1 MAASRCARE
10 AANMPHNPLTALLAD
25 DRCIVLDG
33 ALATELEARGCDLGD
48 ALWSAKVLLE
58 QPQLIGQ
65 VHLDYFQAG
74 AQCAIT
80 ASYQATP
87 LGFAARGIDPQQAW
101 ELIARSA
108 QLALQAR
115 DAYRA
120 AHAEAGTLL
129 VAGSVGPYGAYLAD
143 GSEYRGDYAL
153 PQAALLDFHRPRID
167 ALVEAG
173 VDLLACETQPSLAE
187 VAALLALLEEF
198 PQTAAWFALTLRDAA
213 HLSDGTPLREV
224 VALLDGH
231 PQVVALGV
239 NCIAPAL
246 CTAALQQLAA
256 LTALPLLVYP
266 NSGERYDAVGKRW
279 DGAAAQACALVDRVD
294 AWRAAGARL
303 IGGCCRTTPHD
314 IALLAQHLASRTLSG
329 G

>member
-1 MAASRCARE
+1 
-10 AANMPHNPLTALLAD
+10 MPHNPLTALLAD

-33 ALATELEARGCDLGD
+33 ALATELEARGCDLND
-48 ALWSAKVLLE
+48 ALWSAKMLLE
-58 QPQLIGQ
+58 QPQLIRQ

-87 LGFAARGIDPQQAW
+87 LGFAARGLGLAQSQQ
-101 ELIARSA
+101 LIARSA
-108 QLALQAR
+108 QLALEAR
-115 DAYRA
+115 AAYRA
-120 AHAEAGTLL
+120 MHADAGALL

-153 PQAALLDFHRPRID
+153 PQAQMLDFHRPRIA
-167 ALVEAG
+167 ALVAAG
-173 VDLLACETQPSLAE
+173 VDLLACETQPSVAE
-187 VAALLALLEEF
+187 IAALLALLQEF
-198 PQTAAWFALTLRDAA
+198 AQIAAWFSFTLRDTT

-239 NCIAPAL
+239 NCIAPEL
-246 CTAALQQLAA
+246 GTAALRHLAT
-256 LTALPLLVYP
+256 LTRLPLVVYP
-266 NSGERYDAVGKRW
+266 NSGERYDAAGKRW
-279 DGAAAQACALVDRVD
+279 DGVGSDACGLVDRVD

-303 IGGCCRTTPHD
+303 IGGCCRTAPRD
-314 IALLAQHLASRTLSG
+314 IAQLARRLRTDALQG